1 MHLVVVFAISLII
14 TLRWLFSEE
23 YDIREELRDRMFDVY
38 SYYEYDSVD
47 LIYNLVHLYTGIK
60 N

>member
-23 YDIREELRDRMFDVY
+23 YDIREELRDRMFDVRKKAEIVAM
-38 SYYEYDSVD
+38 SKTVM
-47 LIYNLVHLYTGIK
+47 V
-60 N
+60 